1 MATKQEILKTHK
13 MTEKEFYEKFPTL
26 EAYNQF
32 QMGGSLSPKQ
42 KFQMGGIT
50 PLPVDV
56 PASLTAPVPTF
67 TPGTSAPAAAAP
79 GGFKLPNMSGMG
91 GGQQAPQQA
100 GSDPNAPV
108 KKNTGKTIG
117 GVVGG
122 IAGVALAPFT
132 GGISTVVGPA
142 LGSAIGGGIDDAQYK
157 NKTEDYN
164 AVKSSQQNAMT
175 SNIAGNFN
183 PSAQGKQFKMGG
195 NFTEYHGNTHENGG
209 IPIGKSEVED
219 GETNWKGFINSDS
232 PEIADILKPILK
244 GKTPAQATKEVVK
257 RYAKRNGAGDK
268 ITESSQNRE
277 LDYIKKLGSEALA
290 VLEGNT
296 GLTNN
301 SRGMFQ
307 DGGPLNTKDFQDWM
321 DVNNPTWLKGKPLN
335 QGGGYGTYGPNT
347 KKAYKDLGNVY
358 EARFTPPEVV
368 DEGTDPV
375 FSNPVV
381 NENPEELLNPSKVD
395 NTVNSRINI
404 LSGRFPKTPGSFGYD
419 TPKQQP
425 GAFNFEAPKGNIPSL
440 DTKASK
446 FIGETKGKY
455 NYNPVSPVDT
465 NKPLQTSVNPLGY
478 LASAIGPAYNIAQGL
493 RGGDPVNFD
502 RMTSKYQYADPKGAM
517 AAASRGVTSAYNSAK
532 NAARNTATSS
542 GEYLANMGSLTSKE
556 GMDRAASLA
565 GIKSQYDIANTQGL
579 NQTNLTKDQFNAQ
592 VQMRESE
599 ARQQEQDAARS
610 SISQGLNNFGQN
622 TLGYGQDR
630 AMNKTQNTM
639 LPLLADGYEYV
650 IDADGKVSAKKK
662 ISGTDNKY
670 QLTKSPGSI

>member
-1 MATKQEILKTHK
+1 MTKQEILKIHK
-13 MTEKEFYEKFPTL
+13 MTEKEFYEKFPTQ

-42 KFQMGGIT
+42 KFQDGGLT
-50 PLPVDV
+50 PLVATYPTQNL
-56 PASLTAPVPTF
+56 PATGTNVSTAAA
-67 TPGTSAPAAAAP
+67 APAAAP
-79 GGFKLPNMSGMG
+79 GGFKLSNLPGLG
-91 GGQQAPQQA
+91 GGQQAPKQT
-100 GSDPNAPV
+100 GEDPNAPTQ
-108 KKNTGKTIG
+108 KNIGKTIGAVGGAAIGSLIPGAGTMIG

-122 IAGVALAPFT
+122 
-132 GGISTVVGPA
+132 
-142 LGSAIGGGIDDAQYK
+142 AIGGAIDKKTYE
-157 NKTEDYN
+157 NKMEDYS

-209 IPIGKSEVED
+209 IPIGQSEVEG
-219 GETNWKGFINSDS
+219 GETNNNGYIYSDTLKLGKKTFADMSKKINNKYSRRPD
-232 PEIADILKPILK
+232 
-244 GKTPAQATKEVVK
+244 
-257 RYAKRNGAGDK
+257 DK
-268 ITESSQNRE
+268 ISMESKERE
-277 LDYIKKLGSEALA
+277 L
-290 VLEGNT
+290 GNLMKVQEST
-296 GLTNN
+296 GMTNN

-307 DGGPLNTKDFQDWM
+307 DGGKFNPNNPMSDDRATLVSGNFDNFGAGKPFDTNTKNEEQIF
-321 DVNNPTWLKGKPLN
+321 NRLPIKGVASMTTPSS
-335 QGGGYGTYGPNT
+335 TPSI
-347 KKAYKDLGNVY
+347 AGNVQ
-358 EARFTPPEVV
+358 EI
-368 DEGTDPV
+368 
-375 FSNPVV
+375 
-381 NENPEELLNPSKVD
+381 PSLKPTLPLITY
-395 NTVNSRINI
+395 NGNMLPNNKIS
-404 LSGRFPKTPGSFGYD
+404 TPGSFGYD
-419 TPKQQP
+419 TPKQEP
-425 GAFNFEAPKGNIPSL
+425 GSFNIKPPTADL
-440 DTKASK
+440 KASK
-446 FIGETKGKY
+446 FIGETRGKN

-532 NAARNTATSS
+532 NAARNTATSA
-542 GEYLANMGSLTSKE
+542 GEYLANMGNLASKE

-650 IDADGKVSAKKK
+650 MDADGKVSTRRK
-662 ISGTDNKY
+662 ISNTNKGN
-670 QLTKSPGSI
+670 QITEVPK